1 MTLRPVPVACTVQG
15 VSSMCLTCGVLI
27 VQEPDCTTD
36 AVESAAPEETVC
48 LPSRAEEEPVSVS
61 GQPASL
67 VSFALTALSCLQ
79 CFAPALARPA
89 VTMAVAASVKTLA
102 AAAAVAFVCC

>member
-1 MTLRPVPVACTVQG
+1 
-15 VSSMCLTCGVLI
+15 MCLTCDVLT
-27 VQEPDCTTD
+27 VQEPDYTTN

-48 LPSRAEEEPVSVS
+48 LSSRADVEPVSVS

-67 VSFALTALSCLQ
+67 VGFALTALSCLQ

-102 AAAAVAFVCC
+102 AAAAVALVCC